1 MHAVMRGEVKGK
13 AGAQSM
19 CAKTNGGKMLSDS
32 IQGAVMKCAG
42 SRGTHELIEVQRR
55 LTLHC
60 GTQNQLFVTARA
72 HESRRSR

>member
-60 GTQNQLFVTARA
+60 GTQNQLFVTAQ
-72 HESRRSR
+72 ESRRSR